1 MDMEFE
7 MAEEIIITGK
17 TFEEAMAQAQSE
29 YSGENVQYEILEMPK
44 KGIFGIGASP
54 AKIKVIIADEPEED
68 TDLSGIVASIKGL
81 KVTTNKG
88 GDGSAPAEKPAQKK
102 PAPEKREKPAA
113 PAKVQKKEEPAPTKA
128 PEAPAKKAETA
139 PQEREIKEP
148 KVIEI
153 TEEERQCALQFLS
166 TLLSD
171 MGVDAKAEFVGS
183 EPSGI
188 GGNTYPRIEISGE
201 GAGLLIGHHGETL
214 DAIQYLVNLC
224 THRKGGGSSKDFVKI
239 IVDIENYRRK
249 REETLRALARRTAA
263 KAQKYRRNI
272 VLEPMNPFERRI
284 IHSEIQDIEN
294 VSTHSVG
301 RDENRKIVVCYEGAD
316 KIERR
321 RRGPRAENQ
330 EEA

>member
-1 MDMEFE
+1 
-7 MAEEIIITGK
+7 
-17 TFEEAMAQAQSE
+17 MAQAQSE

-54 AKIKVIIADEPEED
+54 AKIKVIIADEQEED

-88 GDGSAPAEKPAQKK
+88 GDESTSPEKPAQKK
-102 PAPEKREKPAA
+102 PAPEKKEKPAA
-113 PAKVQKKEEPAPTKA
+113 PAKVRKEAEPAPAKA
-128 PEAPAKKAETA
+128 PEAPAKKAEAA

-153 TEEERQCALQFLS
+153 TEEERQCALNFLS
-166 TLLSD
+166 TLLTD

-201 GAGLLIGHHGETL
+201 GAGILIGHHGETL

-249 REETLRALARRTAA
+249 REDTLRSLARRTAA

-321 RRGPRAENQ
+321 RRGPRPEKQ